1 MYLFFDTETTGLPK
15 RYNAPIDDLDN
26 WPRLVQIAWILF
38 DEKGNEI
45 SSNSHI
51 VKPEGFAIPREASL
65 IHGITNARA
74 IAEGC
79 DLIDVLSEFESLVE
93 QADFLIAHNIDF
105 DEKIMGSEL
114 IRLGN
119 MNCFENKNKFCTMK
133 ASANYCAISSQYGY
147 KWPKLE
153 ELHYKLFKTNFD
165 KAHNAQVD
173 IEITAKCF
181 WEMKRRGLIDIK

>member
-15 RYNAPIDDLDN
+15 RYNAPADDFDN

-38 DEKGNEI
+38 DEEGKEI
-45 SSNSHI
+45 ISNSYI
-51 VKPEGFAIPREASL
+51 IKPEGFTIPKEASL

-74 IAEGC
+74 IKEGC
-79 DLIDVLSEFESLVE
+79 DLIDVLCKFEALVE

-114 IRLGN
+114 LRIGN

-133 ASANYCAISSQYGY
+133 ASTNYCAISSQYGY

-153 ELHYKLFKTNFD
+153 ELHYKLFETNFD
-165 KAHNAQVD
+165 KAHDAQVD
-173 IEITAKCF
+173 IQITAKCF
-181 WEMKRRGLIDIK
+181 WEMKKKGLIDIK